1 MESKNELK
9 GLVAQ
14 IPTKIKSQEL
24 IDDRRKQIIKGALSV
39 FKRKGY
45 HKTTVRD
52 IAKAANISMGSLYDY
67 INSKGDILYL
77 FYKEFIFTYHQQVVS
92 MTRNITNPKEKLVVA
107 YRTLLEVGFSLED
120 EILFGWTEA
129 KNMKKDH
136 LVEVLKMESDLIGYF
151 KAILDEIGSTGHFAV
166 EDTNM
171 TANFLVYSAMFGILR
186 RWVLKPLYSNEQIID
201 YLLQT
206 QLKEKLP
213 QIGLEAFVPFS

>member
-1 MESKNELK
+1 MESKNELR

-24 IDDRRKQIIKGALSV
+24 IDDKRKQIIKGALSV

-52 IAKAANISMGSLYDY
+52 IAKAAHISMGSLYDY

-77 FYKEFIFTYHQQVVS
+77 FYKEFIFTYHLQVVA
-92 MTRNITNPKEKLVVA
+92 MTNNITNPKEKLVFA

-136 LVEVLKMESDLIGYF
+136 LVEVLQMESDLIGYF
-151 KAILDEIGSTGHFAV
+151 KAILDEISTQWKVAI

-171 TANFLVYSAMFGILR
+171 AANFLVYSAMFGILR
-186 RWVLKPLYSNEQIID
+186 RWVLKPSYNEEQIID

-206 QLKEKLP
+206 QLKETLP
-213 QIGLEAFVPFS
+213 QLDL